1 MDRKWIAVVA
11 RLTSGYTCP
20 TLLETRHM
28 NHLEFVHAGLHN
40 RHIVFLCKGKIMSG
54 VVVDDRFH
62 TTNKSKDTHYTFIP
76 TQNLGKWKEAEKRG
90 DRSAMNEL
98 SSVLDIEEITWG
110 TLYNNTAGPERLVRD
125 AELQSYIFE
134 LLKRRTDL
142 FKNPG
147 LEVRIPG
154 SQYIADI
161 IVEEKEDRQWNK
173 VIVEVKSF
181 STFTREKLH
190 SAVSQ
195 LKSYGQFV
203 PNAKLALAF
212 PGSLPD
218 EENQFLSQNGIMV
231 WDVNFISDTFPD
243 EINHIPHPVLQGLFG
258 KNYSGNTKDKW
269 IIELEGIKTGKKT
282 ENEWSRYQKFIQR
295 VLEHLFGPQ
304 LSSPIVEHSDHFKIN
319 RRDFILRNYAETGFW
334 AHLRTR
340 YYADYI
346 VVDAKNYS
354 KKVTKKEILQIANYL
369 KIHGA
374 GLFGLIFSRNGGDAS
389 SYYTCREIWA
399 MDKKLIIVLNDEDL
413 KKMILSK
420 LSSDNP
426 EEIIQQKIEQFRLSM

>member
-1 MDRKWIAVVA
+1 
-11 RLTSGYTCP
+11 
-20 TLLETRHM
+20 M

-40 RHIVFLCKGKIMSG
+40 RHIVFLQKGNMMSG
-54 VVVDDRFH
+54 VVVDDRAH
-62 TTNKSKDTHYTFIP
+62 TIGKSKDTHYTFIP
-76 TQNLGKWKEAEKRG
+76 SENLKKWKEAEVLG
-90 DRSAMNEL
+90 DREAMNQL
-98 SSVLDIEEITWG
+98 SSVLDIEDISWG
-110 TLYNNTAGPERLVRD
+110 TSYNNTAGPERLVRD

-134 LLKRRTDL
+134 LLKRRPDL

-147 LEVRIPG
+147 LEMRIPG

-161 IVEEKEDRQWNK
+161 VVEEKQGNQWRK
-173 VIVEVKSF
+173 VLVEIKSL
-181 STFTREKLH
+181 STFTRERLV
-190 SAVSQ
+190 SAVNQ
-195 LKSYGQFV
+195 IQSYGHFMV
-203 PNAKLALAF
+203 NAKLVLAF
-212 PGSLPD
+212 PGVLPD
-218 EENQFLSQNGIMV
+218 EENQFLNERGIEV
-231 WDVNFISDTFPD
+231 WDINYISNTFPR
-243 EINHIPHPVLQGLFG
+243 EIEHTPHPVLQSLFS
-258 KNYSGNTKDKW
+258 KRYSGNTKDKW
-269 IIELEGIKTGKKT
+269 ITELASIKTGKKT

-295 VLEHLFGPQ
+295 VLEHLFGSQ

-420 LSSDNP
+420 ESSENP
-426 EEIIQQKIEQFRLSM
+426 EEIIQQKIEHFRLSM